1 MTLYFYFLIVFF
13 IILLSFQFFSMN
25 EGFENKRSRS
35 NVYILSQKNEANIEY
50 LKERMNEINNVNR
63 RINSMQENM
72 DGLQLQI
79 DSLVKQQVI
88 FGKLL
93 EENDII

>member
-1 MTLYFYFLIVFF
+1 
-13 IILLSFQFFSMN
+13 MN

>member
-1 MTLYFYFLIVFF
+1 MT
-13 IILLSFQFFSMN
+13 
-25 EGFENKRSRS
+25 EGFENKRTRS
-35 NVYILSQKNEANIEY
+35 NASILSQKNEANIEY